1 MKVILLADVKALGK
15 KGDLVTVADSY
26 AKNFLIPKK
35 MVIEATK
42 TAQNERNQ
50 RIAGEEKK
58 KAEEKA
64 AALAA
69 YEKLNG
75 ATVTVPVKCF
85 EGRMYGSVTNADV
98 AKSLAALGFEVDK
111 KKITVPSGIKNIG
124 NYSAEVW
131 CYKETVA
138 KITINVVAEA

>member
-1 MKVILLADVKALGK
+1 MKVILLTDVKSLGK

-35 MVIEATK
+35 MVAEATK

-50 RIAGEEKK
+50 RIASEEKK

-64 AALAA
+64 AALAM

-75 ATVTVPVKCF
+75 ASVSVRMKCN

-98 AKSLAALGFEVDK
+98 AKGLADLGFEVDK
-111 KKITVPSGIKNIG
+111 KKITLPSGIKNLG
-124 NYSAEVW
+124 SYSAEVW

-138 KITINVVAEA
+138 KITLNVIPE

>member
-1 MKVILLADVKALGK
+1 MKVILLTDVKSLGK
-15 KGDLVTVADSY
+15 KGDLVTVTDSY

-35 MVIEATK
+35 MVAEATK

-50 RIAGEEKK
+50 RIASEEKK

-64 AALAA
+64 AALAM

-75 ATVTVPVKCF
+75 ASVSVRMKCN

-98 AKSLAALGFEVDK
+98 AKGLADLGFDVDK
-111 KKITVPSGIKNIG
+111 KKITLPSGIKNLG
-124 NYSAEVW
+124 SYSAEVW

-138 KITINVVAEA
+138 KITLNVIPE

>member
-1 MKVILLADVKALGK
+1 MKVILLTDIKSLGK

-35 MVIEATK
+35 MVAEATK

-50 RIAGEEKK
+50 RIASEERK

-64 AALAA
+64 AALAL
-69 YEKLNG
+69 YEKING
-75 ATVTVPVKCF
+75 ATVSVPMKCF

-98 AKSLAALGFEVDK
+98 SKALLSIGFDVDK
-111 KKITVPSGIKNIG
+111 KKITVPAGIKSLG
-124 NYSAEVW
+124 TYSAEVW

-138 KITINVVAEA
+138 KITIEVVAE

>member
-1 MKVILLADVKALGK
+1 MKVILLTDVKSLGK

-35 MVIEATK
+35 MVAEATK

-50 RIAGEEKK
+50 RIASEEKK

-64 AALAA
+64 AALAM

-75 ATVTVPVKCF
+75 ASVSVRMKCN

-98 AKSLAALGFEVDK
+98 AKSLAEIGFDVDK
-111 KKITVPSGIKNIG
+111 KKITLPAGIKNLG
-124 NYSAEVW
+124 SYSAEVW

-138 KITINVVAEA
+138 KITLNVIPE

>member
-1 MKVILLADVKALGK
+1 MKVILLTDVKSLGK

-35 MVIEATK
+35 LVAEATK

-50 RIAGEEKK
+50 RIASEEKK

-64 AALAA
+64 AALAM
-69 YEKLNG
+69 YEKING
-75 ATVTVPVKCF
+75 ASVSVHMKCND
-85 EGRMYGSVTNADV
+85 GRMYGSVTNADV
-98 AKSLAALGFEVDK
+98 AKGLAELGFDVDK
-111 KKITVPSGIKNIG
+111 KKITLPAGIKNLG
-124 NYSAEVW
+124 SYSAEVW

-138 KITINVVAEA
+138 KITLNVIPE

>member
-1 MKVILLADVKALGK
+1 MKVILLTDVKSLGK
-15 KGDLVTVADSY
+15 KGDLVTVTDSY

-35 MVIEATK
+35 MVAEATK

-50 RIAGEEKK
+50 RIASEEKK

-64 AALAA
+64 AALAM

-75 ATVTVPVKCF
+75 ASVSVRMKCN

-98 AKSLAALGFEVDK
+98 AKGLADLGFDVDK
-111 KKITVPSGIKNIG
+111 KKISLPSGIKNLG
-124 NYSAEVW
+124 SYSAEVW

-138 KITINVVAEA
+138 KITLNVIPE